1 MSDTN
6 DVTGLGHYA
15 LQGARVEWLRRRMKE
30 FVADRDRNV
39 DVRSIREETTEG
51 TSLSEFVD
59 EERTERI

>member
-6 DVTGLGHYA
+6 DVIDLGHYA
-15 LQGARVEWLRRRMKE
+15 LQGARVEGLRRRMQE
-30 FVADRDRNV
+30 FVADRNRHV
-39 DVRSIREETTEG
+39 DVRSIRRETTEG